1 MRGEIGTGRKAKR
14 HPLDWYVD
22 EIWCARQLRAAA
34 NDFRLEREWG
44 LTVWDPACGM
54 GNTLT
59 AAWEAGLATIGSD
72 LVDNFAWSAFHD
84 AHGER
89 ITPEWFPVD
98 FLDFG
103 DRPGTGLIP
112 GSLLAKHAATMRERA
127 KTCSIVCNPP
137 YSYRPDIAEAFARQ
151 ALKVAAGRVCM
162 LVPNKWLASQRR
174 FKLFMVDHPPVA
186 ILHLTQR
193 ASMPPGD
200 RIAAMGD
207 RAFRGGMVDY
217 CWVVW
222 EAFRPTKAGET
233 RVVWLP
239 PLGEPIATVEVLA

>member
-1 MRGEIGTGRKAKR
+1 MRGEIGSGRKAKR

-22 EIWCARQLRAAA
+22 EIWCARQLRAAL

-44 LTVWDPACGM
+44 LKVWDPCCGM

-72 LVDNFAWSAFHD
+72 LVDNFAWANFESD
-84 AHGER
+84 REEL
-89 ITPEWFPVD
+89 IQPEFYSVD
-98 FLDFG
+98 FVN
-103 DRPGTGLIP
+103 RN
-112 GSLLAKHAATMRERA
+112 ERA
-127 KTCSIVCNPP
+127 GTALALQAEAALERSKPCSIVCNPP
-137 YSYRPDIAEAFARQ
+137 YSYIPDIAEAFARQ
-151 ALKVAAGRVCM
+151 ALKIAAGRVCL

-174 FKLFMVDHPPVA
+174 HRLFAVDHPPAAV
-186 ILHLTQR
+186 LHLTQR

-200 RIAAMGD
+200 LIAAMGN
-207 RAFRGGMVDY
+207 RAFHGGMVDY

-222 EAFRPTKAGET
+222 EAFRPTKPGET

-239 PLGEPIATVEVLA
+239 PLGEPIAPVEVLA